1 MKTIALVGNQNSG
14 KTTLFN
20 YLTGTH
26 QKVGNF
32 PGITIEVKHGKL
44 LNHPEIEIIDLPGIY
59 SLDNY
64 SSEEENAINFLF
76 DKKIDAIIDVIDSTC
91 LERHLLLT
99 NELIKLNK
107 PIFLFMSFID
117 EFKKEKK
124 EDKFNLLENS
134 SGCKTLLLDYK
145 DKTLN
150 KKIYNL
156 INQEIDIK
164 LQKQINTEL
173 FKQKERSN
181 SFDFDKVFLHK
192 YFAYPIMILIFSFIL
207 FLAFYLGGSVLGS
220 LINNFIDYLT
230 NILHE
235 YFKNAEINRI
245 MASFLLDGLLPG
257 LGSLISL
264 LPTILILFFCVSIL
278 EDSGYLARIAVIMDR
293 ILRPLG
299 LSGRSFISLILGYGC
314 TVPAVMSSKILVDKK
329 EQELLIKL
337 VPYSLCPARMMI
349 LLAILPLIFGKY
361 VFFVLLG
368 FYLLANL
375 VMVLMSI
382 LFRLKNKNKPPLL
395 IIELPK
401 YRRPSL
407 KNAYFLVEEKLKDYI
422 NKAFNVILLATIAIW
437 FLSSFDWK
445 MQFIED
451 KNLSILSS
459 LGNIFSFIW
468 RPFNFPES
476 YKVTSSLICG
486 LLSKESFL
494 SSMVILYGSSE
505 NIISSFSKE
514 SLCALLVF
522 VTLYMPCIAVFSV
535 VRKEFNSFYKTIKV
549 FLIETVVAYII
560 SLLVYWI
567 LILI

>member
-20 YLTGTH
+20 YLTGNH

-44 LNHPEIEIIDLPGIY
+44 LNHNDIEIIDLPGIY

-64 SSEEENAINFLF
+64 SSEEKNAIDFLL
-76 DKKIDAIIDVIDSTC
+76 DQKIDAIINVIDSTC

-99 NELIKLNK
+99 NELLNLNK
-107 PIFLFMSFID
+107 PLFLFLSFID

-124 EDKFNLLENS
+124 KNKFDLLES
-134 SGCKTLLLDYK
+134 TSGCKTILLDYK
-145 DKTLN
+145 DKTLHKRISN
-150 KKIYNL
+150 LLAEDFSIGLQKKINP
-156 INQEIDIK
+156 
-164 LQKQINTEL
+164 EL
-173 FKQKERSN
+173 FKQEEKKN
-181 SFDFDKVFLHK
+181 KFDLDNIFLHK
-192 YFAYPIMILIFSFIL
+192 YLAYPIMITIFSIIL
-207 FLAFYLGGSVLGS
+207 FLAFYLGGNILGT
-220 LINNFIDYLT
+220 LINDFFNYLIT
-230 NILHE
+230 ILNN
-235 YFKNAEINRI
+235 YFLRFEVNQILS
-245 MASFLLDGLLPG
+245 SFLLEGIIPG

-264 LPTILILFFCVSIL
+264 IPTILILFFCISIL

-293 ILRPLG
+293 ILRPVG
-299 LSGRSFISLILGYGC
+299 LSGRAFISLILGYGC

-337 VPYSLCPARMMI
+337 VPYSICPARMMI
-349 LLAILPLIFGKY
+349 LLAILPLLFKEY
-361 VFFVLLG
+361 AFFVLLI

-375 VMVLMSI
+375 VMIMVSFI
-382 LFRLKNKNKPPLL
+382 FRLKSKNQVPLL

-401 YRRPSL
+401 YRRPSI

-445 MQFIED
+445 IQFIED

-459 LGNIFSFIW
+459 LGNILSFIW
-468 RPFNFPES
+468 LPFNFPES

-522 VTLYMPCIAVFSV
+522 VILYMPCIAVFSV
-535 VRKEFNSFYKTIKV
+535 VRKELKSFCKTLKI
-549 FLIETVVAYII
+549 FLFETIIAYIV
-560 SLLVYWI
+560 SLFVYWI
-567 LILI
+567 LILL